1 MGMSG
6 NFQILREGFTP
17 QPLSWYSVEDCL
29 PKIRED
35 DYGINQSKR
44 VLMLMKGGVMLVG
57 YLQQWDDYSPEWV
70 QCGRDGYKAEN
81 VTHWRWLP
89 MPPNQSAEPQQR

>member
-1 MGMSG
+1 MEKHFG
-6 NFQILREGFTP
+6 FIRQGFTP
-17 QPLSWYSVEDCL
+17 QALEWYSVEDCL

-35 DYGINQSKR
+35 TYGINQSKR
-44 VLMLMKGGVMLVG
+44 VLMLMTGGVMLVG
-57 YLQQWDDYSPEWV
+57 YLQQWDDYGPEWV

-89 MPPNQSAEPQQR
+89 MLPQGENK